1 MELKVIYALW
11 LREIKVFLRSKS
23 RIIGSLIMPLLFLVG
38 FAGGFRGTKI
48 QGVPEGINY
57 IQFLVPGI
65 IAFGLMMRS
74 TMGGISVLW
83 DKEFGFLKEIMV
95 APVKRT
101 SIVFGRIAGSSTVSI
116 FQGMLLAI
124 ISVIIGFHLP
134 NILNLIFSLIVMILI
149 SIIFTSL
156 GLIVASLMK
165 DFQGFNLIMNIILM
179 PLFFLSGAMYPI
191 SNLPKIIQFISY
203 LNPLTFGVNAL
214 RNLLVGFASM
224 NLILSLMGLFV
235 FSSILTIIATI
246 LFNKS
251 ESV

>member
-23 RIIGSLIMPLLFLVG
+23 RIIGSLFMPLLFLIG
-38 FAGGFRGTKI
+38 FAGGFRGTRI
-48 QGVPEGINY
+48 QGIPSEINY

-101 SIVFGRIAGSSTVSI
+101 SIVLGRIAGSSTVSVL
-116 FQGMLLAI
+116 QGLMIAL
-124 ISVIIGFHLP
+124 ISVIIGFKLP
-134 NILNLIFSLIVMILI
+134 SILNLIISLIVMILI
-149 SIIFTSL
+149 SIVFTSI
-156 GLIVASLMK
+156 GLIIASLMK

-191 SNLPKIIQFISY
+191 SNLPRMVQGISY
-203 LNPLTFGVNAL
+203 VNPLTFGVNAL
-214 RNLLVGFASM
+214 RYLLVGFAPI
-224 NLILSLMGLFV
+224 NFILSFIILLA
-235 FSSILTIIATI
+235 FSFILTISAAI